1 MQYIEREFF
10 INIIINML
18 IFLLT
23 IDKSNCNILQTI
35 FDPDNAGVN
44 KSIGDIDMR
53 LRKIKVANDILKM
66 TKSFYRDPRLDLL
79 PNDFIGSH
87 RLLYLVIFHPT
98 HTDSILACAKIQY
111 RKPIIAKYV
120 QFFDRYYVFKKI

>member
-1 MQYIEREFF
+1 MI
-10 INIIINML
+10 
-18 IFLLT
+18 T
-23 IDKSNCNILQTI
+23 DKSNCNILQSI

-53 LRKIKVANDILKM
+53 LGKIKIARNISRRR
-66 TKSFYRDPRLDLL
+66 KSSYRDPTLDLL

-98 HTDSILACAKIQY
+98 NTDSFLACAKIQY
-111 RKPIIAKYV
+111 RKPLMAK
-120 QFFDRYYVFKKI
+120 